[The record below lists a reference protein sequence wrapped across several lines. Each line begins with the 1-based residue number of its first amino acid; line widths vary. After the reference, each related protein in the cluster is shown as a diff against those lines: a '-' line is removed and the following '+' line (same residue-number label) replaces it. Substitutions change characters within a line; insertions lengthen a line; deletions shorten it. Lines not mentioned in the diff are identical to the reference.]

1 MAEEVQKKRS
11 PWVYVGVGCAAAVL
25 LMCGIGVLLVGG
37 VIKLGK
43 DWADDMADPSRRE
56 SKARKQ
62 AMATLGAVPDG
73 YSAAFSFGFPMVFEM
88 LVFVDAPL
96 LPDGGAPSFTRL
108 LTYWRF
114 METER
119 TKEMKAFF
127 ENPDAGSF
135 QNENLQIDT
144 KEELARGT
152 LQHQNRKV
160 SWISNKGSVRMQGQ
174 YDMDN
179 GIVTT
184 MYFDCPGDQVR
195 VATWQMKEP
204 ADSTDLGGTVADPK
218 EIQKLLSP
226 LSPCGK

>member
-11 PWVYVGVGCAAAVL
+11 PWVYVGLGCAGGLVL
-25 LMCGIGVLLVGG
+25 LCGLGVLIVGG
-37 VIKLGK
+37 LVKVGK

-62 AMATLGAVPDG
+62 AVATLGAVPEG

-96 LPDGGAPSFTRL
+96 LPDGGAPAFTRL

-119 TKEMKAFF
+119 TREMKQFF

-135 QNENLQIDT
+135 QNENLLIDT
-144 KEELARGT
+144 KAELGRGT
-152 LQHQNRKV
+152 FTHQNRKV
-160 SWISNKGSVRMQGQ
+160 SWIANRGTVRMQGQ
-174 YDMDN
+174 YDMED
-179 GIVTT
+179 GLVTT
-184 MYFDCPGDQVR
+184 LYFECPGDQVHI
-195 VATWQMKEP
+195 ATWQMKEP
-204 ADSTDLGGTVADPK
+204 KDTDDLAGTVADPAQM
-218 EIQKLLSP
+218 QKLLSP
-226 LSPCGK
+226 LNPCGK